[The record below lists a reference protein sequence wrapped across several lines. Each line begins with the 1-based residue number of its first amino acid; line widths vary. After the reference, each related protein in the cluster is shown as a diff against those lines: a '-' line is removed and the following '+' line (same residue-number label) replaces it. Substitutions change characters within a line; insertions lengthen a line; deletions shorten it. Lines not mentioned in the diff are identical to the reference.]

1 MKYGSSLRGS
11 IIFVTKANKEFGEY
25 SDLENCLEKQWHGLF
40 FMMIVKQKELKAFF
54 SLAVE

>member
-25 SDLENCLEKQWHGLF
+25 SDLENCLEKQWHDVIF
-40 FMMIVKQKELKAFF
+40 YDDSKAKRIK
-54 SLAVE
+54 SIL